1 MDVQEI
7 LSQARD
13 AMTVKRVFGEPY
25 ARNGLTIIPVA
36 RVMGGGGGG
45 EGPQVAPGET
55 VPAGPEGSPEL
66 EARSALGG
74 PGFGG
79 GFGMAASPAGVYV
92 IKDDDV
98 RWVPAVDLNRI
109 LVGAQVV
116 AIVFLLVVRSMARA
130 RSVSRGG

>member
-36 RVMGGGGGG
+36 RVMGGAGGG
-45 EGPQVAPGET
+45 EGHQIAPGET
-55 VPAGPEGSPEL
+55 ASATPEGSSEPET
-66 EARSALGG
+66 RSPLGG
-74 PGFGG
+74 SGFGG

-92 IKDDDV
+92 IKGDDV
-98 RWVPAVDLNRI
+98 RWVPAVNLNRV
-109 LVGAQVV
+109 LAGAQLV
-116 AIVFLLVVRSMARA
+116 AIVFLLVVRSMVKA
-130 RSVSRGG
+130 RSLNRGG